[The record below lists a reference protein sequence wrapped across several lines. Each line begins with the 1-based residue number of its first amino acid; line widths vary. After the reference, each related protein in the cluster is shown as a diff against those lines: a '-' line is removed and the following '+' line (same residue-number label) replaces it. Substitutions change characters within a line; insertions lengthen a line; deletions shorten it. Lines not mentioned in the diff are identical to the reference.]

1 MDPISQPAL
10 NGVTVDP
17 AGAAQVRQASDQATF
32 QSIYREALSESPA
45 ARPIDPQADMRVFG
59 QQFRDFERGL
69 QMDREGMLRVLM
81 PPPSG
86 AGAAH
91 GDYRSSS
98 PGFSGSGDRGNFED
112 SGSRMLARDS
122 DRIGGGGAPRQLF
135 SDRTSDMAPPV
146 IQSALGIASETNTSR
161 IDFAG
166 EINGLSAR
174 IGTTMDAIRERIA
187 DNRPRSPEEAMQHNS
202 EVQGLV
208 RESDNLNSER
218 SMMMSLHLAAHQES
232 RKRLMSAFEHVVGMT
247 KKINEIFN
255 QLKQGS

>member
-10 NGVTVDP
+10 SGMTVDP

-32 QSIYREALSESPA
+32 QSIYREAMSESPA
-45 ARPIDPQADMRVFG
+45 ARPIDPRADMRVFG
-59 QQFRDFERGL
+59 QQFRDLERDL
-69 QMDREGMLRVLM
+69 QVDRAGMLRILM
-81 PPPSG
+81 PPPSS

-98 PGFSGSGDRGNFED
+98 SGSLGSSDRGRFD
-112 SGSRMLARDS
+112 DAGSRMLMRDS
-122 DRIGGGGAPRQLF
+122 DRIGGGAPRQIF
-135 SDRTSDMAPPV
+135 SDRASDAAPPV
-146 IQSALGIASETNTSR
+146 IQSALGVASETRTDR

-166 EINGLSAR
+166 EITGLSAR
-174 IGTTMDAIRERIA
+174 IGNTMDAIKERIA
-187 DNRPRSPEEAMQHNS
+187 DNRPRTPDEAMRHNS

-218 SMMMSLHLAAHQES
+218 SMMMSLHLASHQES
-232 RKRLMSAFEHVVGMT
+232 RTRMLSAFEHVVGMT